1 MKNLMLLYN
10 LIKSNGDEEEI
21 KQKLMNLENP
31 EDQSSVST
39 NVENIENE
47 DKKLNE
53 KIKNSQNVSP
63 IKDEQN
69 LNTEDN
75 EKKNIYSKGDI
86 SLITKEKE
94 LLQENKLNMD
104 MDKEDIDKDQDKLIE
119 KDKNKILNLVLPIF
133 LIQNR
138 FNLLFNNLLYLKIQ

>member
-31 EDQSSVST
+31 EDQSYVST